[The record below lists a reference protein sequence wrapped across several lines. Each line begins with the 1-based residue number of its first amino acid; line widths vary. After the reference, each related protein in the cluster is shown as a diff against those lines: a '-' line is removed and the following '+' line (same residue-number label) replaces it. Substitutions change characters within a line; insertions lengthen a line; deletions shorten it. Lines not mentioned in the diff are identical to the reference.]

1 MPEELVSAY
10 TRPSQLAHS
19 VVKLNT
25 LKPRWL
31 PHINI
36 LL

>member
-1 MPEELVSAY
+1 LFQPIQSHPPVV
-10 TRPSQLAHS
+10 HS
-19 VVKLNT
+19 VGKLNT

-31 PHINI
+31 PHINF